1 MTNESKRKDDEKA
14 WRTFLEM
21 YIERLKK
28 EVHGD
33 GDKLEYGKNKND
45 ETKQSTVCTEQKKNH
60 VDSIMSD
67 FSFTTIGDRLLRR
80 VQHV

>member
-28 EVHGD
+28 ECD
-33 GDKLEYGKNKND
+33 GDAEKLNIERIQII
-45 ETKQSTVCTEQKKNH
+45 KQNNPRYE
-60 VDSIMSD
+60 
-67 FSFTTIGDRLLRR
+67 
-80 VQHV
+80 